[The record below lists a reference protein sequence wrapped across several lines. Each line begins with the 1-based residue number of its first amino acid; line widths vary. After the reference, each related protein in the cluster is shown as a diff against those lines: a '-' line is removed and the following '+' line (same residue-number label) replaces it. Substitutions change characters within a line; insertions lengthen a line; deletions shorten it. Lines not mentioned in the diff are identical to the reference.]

1 MTQQF
6 HSWAYTLKSS
16 YSLRKSLDMEA
27 NLHREGK
34 KGRRL
39 KGVSVAIGLDNWV
52 DGGVSK

>member
-39 KGVSVAIGLDNWV
+39 KGVSEAIGLDNWV